1 MSVKVQTSL
10 ENMKKRIESLKSAIS
25 RYNTKL
31 GTQEEEDYRE
41 LIIKRFESTEETA
54 KKLMKSYLN
63 DVGEKS
69 SLGAKDLFIKMNEY
83 DFIDS
88 DTWFD
93 MNSDRNKTAHEYDES
108 FAKELVNKIT
118 STYLLLLENFYLN
131 IEENYR

>member
-10 ENMKKRIESLKSAIS
+10 ENMKKRITSLKSAIT
-25 RYNTKL
+25 RYNTKI
-31 GTQEEEDYRE
+31 GTEEEEDYRE